1 MSIVTP
7 GVPDLIERT
16 LALEI
21 AHFEPETIVVTGVG
35 VYPNVLLSLQRLKD
49 DDYHRYCE
57 RAKRSLMDR
66 VDSRARRAGSLS
78 MLDFMNAT
86 DGARGHA
93 GGIGIG
99 GSSLA
104 MSQPRRGSQSLPKR
118 LQSSVGLHAQLQKA
132 SIIAPT
138 PSARETSSS
147 TRTHFT
153 SSSFSMRVVL
163 KPRQSSHPFKERTR
177 STGPCSGRL
186 SVRGERMYTRATQQ
200 PCCANDRVARAA
212 PFGS

>member
-1 MSIVTP
+1 MGTP
-7 GVPDLIERT
+7 PSPPPFCH
-16 LALEI
+16 AF
-21 AHFEPETIVVTGVG
+21 A
-35 VYPNVLLSLQRLKD
+35 
-49 DDYHRYCE
+49 
-57 RAKRSLMDR
+57 
-66 VDSRARRAGSLS
+66 
-78 MLDFMNAT
+78 AT
-86 DGARGHA
+86 
-93 GGIGIG
+93 
-99 GSSLA
+99 
-104 MSQPRRGSQSLPKR
+104 
-118 LQSSVGLHAQLQKA
+118 
-132 SIIAPT
+132 
-138 PSARETSSS
+138 TSSS